1 MGEVVDLSPLRFIC
15 FGVSQSHNRQVCSTW
30 GNYHYKTYDGDFF
43 QLPYTCNYVL
53 TSLCKSRSGYE
64 EFNIQLQRE
73 EVDGQATIKKV
84 SLKLDGTFVE
94 LTQSSIN
101 VNGKQVTLP
110 FGQFNIFMERTNS
123 YVKITAKLG
132 LVIMWNEDDALS
144 VELDSKFQNQT
155 CGLCGDFNGF
165 HIPTSSLLTLY
176 NQFFSSSFVVLPFQR
191 TACEEFLTSSA
202 FSSCEDLISTDSFVE
217 ACMADMCHCGNSNNS
232 ESCMCQTI
240 SEYSRQCAHAGGVP
254 QKWRTD
260 QFCSVETCPLNMKYQ
275 ECGSPCI
282 DTCSNPQ
289 ANQHCEEHCTD
300 GCFCPAG
307 TVFDDINQSGCV
319 AVDQC
324 SCLHNGMSY
333 KPGETYSRTCQECTC
348 KDGQWS
354 CIGLDCPGTC
364 SIEGGSHITTYDG
377 KAYTFHGDCSYV
389 LSKQIYGSVFT
400 VLGDIEK
407 CGTTDTETCLKG
419 VTLVIPQSKTF
430 GLFSTE
436 NVTIFKPS
444 TFYIVVQTSYGLRLE
459 IQLTPIMQVYITA
472 SSSLKG
478 KIQGLCGDFN
488 SVQADDFRTINGLV
502 EGTAVTF
509 ANTWKTQA
517 SCPDVTQSFENPCSL
532 SVENEKYAKH
542 WCSMLSDA
550 AGIFSECHILL
561 KCFFSNCMYDSC
573 NCEKTEQCM
582 CAAISSYVHACAA
595 AGILLT
601 GWRNTTCGNYA
612 QCPDTMVYD
621 YDMTSCGR
629 TCRSLSQKDFTCQVE
644 HVSVDGCGCAEGT
657 YMNDQ
662 EECVPASGCPC
673 YYGDKALDQGFT
685 SINGAPCFCR
695 NGILSCTGEVTP
707 SCDPMVFFNCSNA
720 APGAKGSECQKSC
733 QTINHDCFSKE
744 CLSGCMCPDGLLS
757 DGNGGCVQEDLCPCS
772 HNGVDYQPGDKIKI
786 KCNNCTCSGSNW
798 DCTNNVCPGTCAIYG
813 DGHYITF
820 DEKRFNFNGDCEYTL
835 AQDYCSNNLNGTFRV
850 ITQNIPCGTT
860 GTTCSKAIKLFLGSK
875 EIILQDEVVK
885 VVKQET
891 GIDVDFKVHTVGLYI
906 VIEAGNG
913 LILMWDKRT
922 SLFIKL
928 DSKFKGQVCGLCGNY
943 DGNGNNDFTSRNQ
956 EVVVEALA
964 FGNSWKVS
972 PGCPDAVDIRDPCT
986 VRSSRQSWS
995 LKRCSIIK
1003 SPVFADC
1010 HSQVDP
1016 TPYHDECVRDSCAC
1030 DTGGDCECFCTA
1042 VAAYAQACN
1051 EVGTCIRWRTPDICP
1066 LFCDFYNPDGECE
1079 WHYKPCGYP
1088 CMKTC
1093 QNPEGTCS
1101 KQIPALE
1108 GCYPKCPSDQPYLEE
1123 STMKC
1128 VTDPESC
1135 KCFHKGT
1142 TYPYGATVHTDNG
1155 DGTCTNGT
1163 CTETGITDFITYSCG
1178 CFHNGTTYPVG
1189 ATIYT
1194 TYNSDGSCVH
1204 AICEIDGPHQ
1214 YQVTKTTTS
1223 PTSTPTI
1230 TPSTTTTE
1238 ATTSPTSTPT
1248 ITPSTTTETTTP
1260 PTSTPTITPSTTTT
1274 ETTTSPTSTPTITPS
1289 TSTETTTPP
1298 TSTPTGTSTT
1308 PLTPCQPGCHWSGW
1322 IDTNYPEFGPGGGD
1336 YEILENIV
1344 KSHPSICSNPEN
1356 IDCRAKELPGT
1367 PLNMLGQ
1374 KVTCDPEVGLICNNK
1389 DQEGPAIC
1397 YNYEIRVSCCT
1408 ISTTS
1413 PTSTPTITPSSTTET
1428 TTPPTS
1434 TPTGTSTTPLT
1445 PCLPGCHWSG
1455 WIDTNYPEFGPG
1467 GGDYEILENIVKSH
1481 PSICSK
1487 PENIDC
1493 RAKELPGTPL
1503 NMLGQKV
1510 TCDPGVGLICN
1521 NKDQE
1526 GPAICY
1532 NYEIRVSCC
1541 TICHSTTPPTTT
1553 PVTTTPPT
1561 TTRTTTPSTTETTTS
1576 PKSTPYTTPSTTTT
1590 VTTTPPTST
1599 PTTTPSTTTTETTTS
1614 PKSTPTMTPS
1624 TTTTSPTSTTNP
1636 TSTSTPPPP
1645 KDCPYVDPPRKDGDS
1660 WKPNNC
1666 STDTCVN
1673 GTIIKTFVD
1682 CEDVEELVCVN
1693 GYPPAKVYD
1702 EFGCCF
1708 HYECECICSG
1718 WGDPHYVTF
1727 DGQYYSFQ
1735 ENCTYVL
1742 VKEIVP
1748 RYNFRIEIDN
1758 YNCDKSGLVT
1768 CPRSLFVYYKSY
1780 TIVLT
1785 PINTETTTSLVTIN
1799 GKQVFPTY
1807 SNEDLMITSTGVQL
1821 LLKIPAIQA
1830 EVMFRSIQFSVS
1842 LPYSLF
1848 HSNTE
1853 GQCGTCDNNKE
1864 NDCRSPNGQIAP
1876 CPDTAH
1882 RWQIPDANKT
1892 YCKPAP
1898 PPPPPPPPPPCQP
1911 DRTKICDIIMSQ
1923 VFKSCHDVIPPGPF
1937 FEACKYDVC
1946 HLTNKTIGCSSLE
1959 AYAQTCVK
1967 HSVCIDWR
1975 GSTNGLCGRR
1985 ELCAKYTF
1993 WVPSSTPG
2001 DVWSSPSDSC
2011 VQYNC
2016 TNIKDKFIPVDSKI
2030 QCPDFRPEDCI
2041 PVMKMGL
2048 MHSCSC
2054 CQELST
2060 SVRQVDM
2067 VCSNG
2072 KKTSQSYT
2080 YINKCGCSVTECDD
2094 NHRLTLLTVGHI
2106 KHFHLNDLSKHI
2118 KLL

>member
-1 MGEVVDLSPLRFIC
+1 MTHQWVKLWISLLYGLSAAYSDSVTMIPMTGKIPVITV
-15 FGVSQSHNRQVCSTW
+15 GVSQSHNRQVCSTW

-155 CGLCGDFNGF
+155 CGLCGDFNGVQLYDEF
-165 HIPTSSLLTLY
+165 IVNGFQMKTIDYGELSKMNGPTETCIEVPLQAE
-176 NQFFSSSFVVLPFQR
+176 NCEEQR

-260 QFCSVETCPLNMKYQ
+260 QFCLETCPLNMKYQ

-419 VTLVIPQSKTF
+419 VTLVIPQSKMIVIEASGTVSMDKM
-430 GLFSTE
+430 LSTLPIVME

-550 AGIFSECHILL
+550 AGIFSECHSEIHPDPYQA
-561 KCFFSNCMYDSC
+561 NCMYDSC

-707 SCDPMVFFNCSNA
+707 SSCESPMVFFNCSNA

-1128 VTDPESC
+1128 VTDPECGCYDGKGNHYKDQEVMPSDKNCYTCRCSSTKTLCTPDKNAC

-1214 YQVTKTTTS
+1214 YQVTSCQVVHTT
-1223 PTSTPTI
+1223 
-1230 TPSTTTTE
+1230 
-1238 ATTSPTSTPT
+1238 
-1248 ITPSTTTETTTP
+1248 
-1260 PTSTPTITPSTTTT
+1260 
-1274 ETTTSPTSTPTITPS
+1274 
-1289 TSTETTTPP
+1289 
-1298 TSTPTGTSTT
+1298 
-1308 PLTPCQPGCHWSGW
+1308 
-1322 IDTNYPEFGPGGGD
+1322 
-1336 YEILENIV
+1336 
-1344 KSHPSICSNPEN
+1344 
-1356 IDCRAKELPGT
+1356 
-1367 PLNMLGQ
+1367 
-1374 KVTCDPEVGLICNNK
+1374 
-1389 DQEGPAIC
+1389 
-1397 YNYEIRVSCCT
+1397 
-1408 ISTTS
+1408 
-1413 PTSTPTITPSSTTET
+1413 
-1428 TTPPTS
+1428 
-1434 TPTGTSTTPLT
+1434 
-1445 PCLPGCHWSG
+1445 
-1455 WIDTNYPEFGPG
+1455 
-1467 GGDYEILENIVKSH
+1467 
-1481 PSICSK
+1481 
-1487 PENIDC
+1487 
-1493 RAKELPGTPL
+1493 
-1503 NMLGQKV
+1503 
-1510 TCDPGVGLICN
+1510 
-1521 NKDQE
+1521 
-1526 GPAICY
+1526 
-1532 NYEIRVSCC
+1532 
-1541 TICHSTTPPTTT
+1541 
-1553 PVTTTPPT
+1553 
-1561 TTRTTTPSTTETTTS
+1561 
-1576 PKSTPYTTPSTTTT
+1576 
-1590 VTTTPPTST
+1590 T
-1599 PTTTPSTTTTETTTS
+1599 PTTTPSTTTDTTT
-1614 PKSTPTMTPS
+1614 PPTNNYTP
-1624 TTTTSPTSTTNP
+1624 NIY
-1636 TSTSTPPPP
+1636 
-1645 KDCPYVDPPRKDGDS
+1645 PYGYLNDS
-1660 WKPNNC
+1660 
-1666 STDTCVN
+1666 
-1673 GTIIKTFVD
+1673 
-1682 CEDVEELVCVN
+1682 
-1693 GYPPAKVYD
+1693 
-1702 EFGCCF
+1702 
-1708 HYECECICSG
+1708 
-1718 WGDPHYVTF
+1718 
-1727 DGQYYSFQ
+1727 
-1735 ENCTYVL
+1735 
-1742 VKEIVP
+1742 
-1748 RYNFRIEIDN
+1748 
-1758 YNCDKSGLVT
+1758 
-1768 CPRSLFVYYKSY
+1768 SY
-1780 TIVLT
+1780 TLSAWL
-1785 PINTETTTSLVTIN
+1785 SLV
-1799 GKQVFPTY
+1799 
-1807 SNEDLMITSTGVQL
+1807 
-1821 LLKIPAIQA
+1821 
-1830 EVMFRSIQFSVS
+1830 
-1842 LPYSLF
+1842 
-1848 HSNTE
+1848 
-1853 GQCGTCDNNKE
+1853 
-1864 NDCRSPNGQIAP
+1864 
-1876 CPDTAH
+1876 
-1882 RWQIPDANKT
+1882 
-1892 YCKPAP
+1892 
-1898 PPPPPPPPPPCQP
+1898 
-1911 DRTKICDIIMSQ
+1911 
-1923 VFKSCHDVIPPGPF
+1923 
-1937 FEACKYDVC
+1937 
-1946 HLTNKTIGCSSLE
+1946 
-1959 AYAQTCVK
+1959 
-1967 HSVCIDWR
+1967 
-1975 GSTNGLCGRR
+1975 
-1985 ELCAKYTF
+1985 
-1993 WVPSSTPG
+1993 
-2001 DVWSSPSDSC
+2001 
-2011 VQYNC
+2011 
-2016 TNIKDKFIPVDSKI
+2016 
-2030 QCPDFRPEDCI
+2030 
-2041 PVMKMGL
+2041 
-2048 MHSCSC
+2048 
-2054 CQELST
+2054 
-2060 SVRQVDM
+2060 
-2067 VCSNG
+2067 
-2072 KKTSQSYT
+2072 
-2080 YINKCGCSVTECDD
+2080 
-2094 NHRLTLLTVGHI
+2094 RL
-2106 KHFHLNDLSKHI
+2106 D
-2118 KLL
+2118 